1 MICLFLKASC
11 RRADR
16 DKEGITL
23 NNRNQNRQRN
33 QVGRLIRYER
43 KKAGMSLDELC
54 EGLCSHTFLM
64 RVESGER
71 TCEKILADALLQRVG
86 VSADKFVY
94 MMNPEEQ
101 EWLLLWDRIQAAVDS
116 GHSSEAKQLMAEYRE
131 LTEKRSK
138 LHRQRLLLAEG
149 ILRWKDGEDAT
160 VVSSTLAGAWEI
172 TKADAPVGVQPAQRL
187 TITEFVVA
195 MTYFRIREEHAQKE
209 EAAAGYE
216 ALVQYLEDY
225 IDEEDSV
232 KLLPQLAYRL
242 IPLYLAAGRGDR
254 AVQLAEKSVA
264 LLKVRGR
271 LFHLR
276 YFLRI
281 MIDHGALTPEE
292 AEDMRKICE
301 SLEWLYAEFQVSE
314 ESWRWDVSYG
324 MLGIEDCGSLIRA
337 RRMALGMTQEQ
348 LAEGICDPVSV
359 SRIERNEVAP
369 KRQIFE
375 RLMERVGMTGSSFE
389 ALTQMEAPE
398 LMDLAVR
405 ISVLLGH
412 SKGAE
417 AEPLIGELEKRMEKP
432 DRFARQFLQSVR
444 ALALWEQKKLTAEEH
459 AAAQTKALYLTLP
472 KLPPENLEKWCFS
485 YREISIIN
493 MLSYSCDRLGSRKE
507 LIRLLEIIRRQ
518 LEEKPFSL
526 EHYIANYELTM
537 RNLGNLLGN
546 AARYEE
552 AVEISKIGIRN
563 GLQAGRG
570 SIVAPM
576 LYDCGWDMEKLWETG
591 SYTRKDSLCY
601 MKACYSLELLLGRAE
616 EYAFT
621 KRHIR
626 EYYAE

>member
-1 MICLFLKASC
+1 M
-11 RRADR
+11 
-16 DKEGITL
+16 

-33 QVGRLIRYER
+33 QIGRLIRYER
-43 KKAGMSLDELC
+43 KKAGMSLDVLC
-54 EGLCSHTFLM
+54 KGLCSHTFLT

-101 EWLLLWDRIQAAVDS
+101 DWLLLWERIQAAVD
-116 GHSSEAKQLMAEYRE
+116 GGQSSEAKELMSEYRK
-131 LTEKRSK
+131 LTEKKSK
-138 LHRQRLLLAEG
+138 LHGQRLLLAEG
-149 ILRWKDGEDAT
+149 ILHWKDGEAAT
-160 VVSSTLAGAWEI
+160 AVSATLAEAWEI
-172 TKADAPVGVQPAQRL
+172 TMSGVPVSVQPAQRL

-195 MTYFRIREEHAQKE
+195 MTYFRMQEENGQKE

-242 IPLYLAAGRGDR
+242 IPIYLETGRRDR

-271 LFHLR
+271 LFYLR
-276 YFLRI
+276 YFLHI
-281 MIDHGALTPEE
+281 MIDYGALTSEE
-292 AEDMRKICE
+292 ATDMRKICE
-301 SLEWLYAEFQVSE
+301 SLEWLYAEFRIPE
-314 ESWRWDVSYG
+314 ETWHWDVSYG
-324 MLGIEDCGSLIRA
+324 MLGIESYGSLIRA

-375 RLMERVGMTGSSFE
+375 QLMERVGMTGSSFE
-389 ALTQMEAPE
+389 ALTQMEEPE
-398 LMDLAVR
+398 LMDLAVQ
-405 ISVLLGH
+405 ICVLLGH
-412 SKGAE
+412 SRGGE
-417 AEPLIGELEKRMEKP
+417 AEPLIDELEKRMEKP

-444 ALALWEQKKLTAEEH
+444 ALALWQQKKLTAEEH

-485 YREISIIN
+485 HREISIIN
-493 MLSYSCDRLGSRKE
+493 MLSYSCDQLGSREE
-507 LIRLLEIIRRQ
+507 LIRLLEIIRKQ
-518 LEEKPFSL
+518 LEHKPFSL

-552 AVEISKIGIRN
+552 AVEISRIGIRS

-591 SYTRKDSLCY
+591 SYKKEDSLCY

-616 EYAFT
+616 EYVFT
-621 KRHIR
+621 DRHIR
-626 EYYAE
+626 EYYTE